1 MKIIIGISGASGN
14 RLAIKFIRAIPKE
27 MELFVII
34 SESSKIVA
42 QKEMGYEI
50 QSQLDN
56 LIKEGHKMT
65 IFSNDE
71 ISANIASGS
80 FNVDMMAIVPTSM
93 DMLAKISCGIADGLI
108 ARCASVM
115 IKENKTL
122 LLTPRELPLSAIA
135 LENMLKLSKIGVI
148 IAPPI
153 MGYYAKIKD
162 LDSMEDFIIGRWFDS
177 LKIPNNLYTRWGSNE

>member
-27 MELFVII
+27 MELFVIV

-115 IKENKTL
+115 IKENKIL

-135 LENMLKLSKIGVI
+135 LENMLKLSRLGVI

-177 LKIPNNLYTRWGSNE
+177 LKISNNLYTRWGSQ

>member
-71 ISANIASGS
+71 IQANIASGS

-135 LENMLKLSKIGVI
+135 LENMLKLSRLGVI

-153 MGYYAKIKD
+153 MGYYAKTKD

-177 LKIPNNLYTRWGSNE
+177 LKIPNNLYTRWGSHE